1 MNVFNK
7 LTLKQMLLN
16 KKRTVA
22 TIIGVILSASLFTAV
37 ISFVSSTLFN
47 MENELKR
54 TEGNY
59 HITVRDIDKEEL
71 DNLSK
76 NKDIKDFKYFKHIG
90 YSKIKNDNK
99 PYLSIEA
106 ICDNF
111 TDKVSVKLTSGRM
124 PQNQNEIILP
134 SNLEKNGEDNYKL
147 NEKINLG
154 VGQRLNNGKVLTQT
168 DGFYEESEKLDVKFQ
183 KTYKIVGFYKRN
195 QMNPVDSPG
204 FSAFTVN
211 DKSSTTSG
219 KYTAFLSVAKPL
231 KGGSILSDLSKKY
244 GKKKVSKTLLFDINC
259 FSPNSEIKKPFYILA
274 LIFIVII
281 FVGSVSLIY
290 NSFSISVSSRTKEFG
305 MLSSIG
311 ATRKQL
317 LKSVLF
323 EANTISIFGIV
334 LGILLGCA
342 GMGITLWKTGDIF
355 KSLLT
360 PTADKFVFHISP
372 LAILLPIIITYI
384 TVLISASIPLIKGT
398 KVTPIVAIKE
408 NKNIKIKGKRNYK
421 VSPLISKTFGF
432 EGVLSQKY
440 YKRSKSRYRTTIIAL
455 SLSVILFV
463 CANSFVSYLNST
475 FKAQMGL
482 SPETYDYSLTPRSE
496 TDKKSSIKQDDVLN
510 LQNILNKN
518 ENVAQTEIA
527 HQMTVGH
534 FEVYKND
541 LSKDAIS
548 KIDTVGGDGKA
559 FKTVENKKDKVY
571 LNGNIIFLDDES
583 FSKILKANNIYK
595 YENQALVYSPEYK
608 RNAKG
613 QIEKNSGISKKF
625 SKITFSVYDRKDVY
639 DGKDK
644 KHEMSFENS
653 TIIKNL
659 PSISSM
665 SSDVYDDIRIYLPIS
680 KSSAYQSY
688 MEFQNPYTIFVRAKD
703 GKQKQLGQDIDN
715 VVKTQKNRVEVFNF
729 YEQREII
736 TGLMFAL
743 KVFSYGFTILI
754 SFISLANL
762 FNVIYTNVMYRKN
775 DLAVLRSIG
784 MTESSIKKSTVFEAL
799 NYSLKS
805 LFWGISLSVLLNYL
819 MFYGL
824 KKGNV
829 WSASFYMPT
838 FPIIFSITGV
848 VIVVFVTMLYFVKQ
862 MSKQNII
869 ETIRNQN
876 I

>member
-7 LTLKQMLLN
+7 LTLKQILLN
-16 KKRTVA
+16 KKRTIA

-90 YSKIKNDNK
+90 YAKISDDNK
-99 PYLSIEA
+99 PYLSIES

-124 PQNQNEIILP
+124 PQNQDEIILP
-134 SNLEKNGEDNYKL
+134 SNLEKTGEENYKL
-147 NEKINLG
+147 NEKINLA

-168 DGFYEESEKLDVKFQ
+168 DGFYEESEKLEVRFQ

-211 DKSSTTSG
+211 DNSSTTNG
-219 KYTAFLSVAKPL
+219 KYTVFLSLSKPL

-259 FSPNSEIKKPFYILA
+259 FSPNSEIKKSFYILA
-274 LIFIVII
+274 MIFIIII

-317 LKSVLF
+317 FKSVLF
-323 EANTISIFGIV
+323 EANIISVFGIV

-342 GMGITLWKTGDIF
+342 GMGITLWKTGDVF
-355 KSLLT
+355 NSLLT

-384 TVLISASIPLIKGT
+384 TILISASIPLIKGT

-408 NKNIKIKGKRNYK
+408 NKNIKLNGKRNYK

-475 FKAQMGL
+475 IKAQIGT
-482 SPETYDYSLTPRSE
+482 SSETFDYILTPRSE
-496 TDKKSSIKQDDVLN
+496 TDKKSSIKQNDVFS

-518 ENVAQTEIA
+518 ENVAQTEIS
-527 HQMTVGH
+527 HQMSVGR

-541 LSKDAIS
+541 LSKDVLS

-583 FSKILKANNIYK
+583 FGKILKANNIYK

-608 RNAKG
+608 RNTKG
-613 QIEKNSGISKKF
+613 QIEKNTEISKKF
-625 SKITFSVYDRKDVY
+625 SKIDFCVYDS
-639 DGKDK
+639 KDK
-644 KHEMSFENS
+644 KYEISFENS

-659 PSISSM
+659 PSISAM
-665 SSDVYDDIRIYLPIS
+665 TSDMNDDIRIYLPIS
-680 KSSAYQSY
+680 KSNAYQSY
-688 MEFQNPYTIFVRAKD
+688 REFQSPYTLFIRAKD

-715 VVKTQKNRVEVFNF
+715 IVKTQKNEVEVFNV

-762 FNVIYTNVMYRKN
+762 FNVIYTNVMLRKT

-829 WSASFYMPT
+829 WSASFYIPT

-862 MSKQNII
+862 MSNQNII

>member
-1 MNVFNK
+1 
-7 LTLKQMLLN
+7 
-16 KKRTVA
+16 
-22 TIIGVILSASLFTAV
+22 
-37 ISFVSSTLFN
+37 

-76 NKDIKDFKYFKHIG
+76 NKDIKDFKYFKNVG
-90 YSKIKNDNK
+90 YAKIKNDEK
-99 PYLSIEA
+99 PYLSIES

-124 PQNQNEIILP
+124 PQNQDEIILP
-134 SNLEKNGEDNYKL
+134 SNLEKTGEENYKL
-147 NEKINLG
+147 NEKINLA
-154 VGQRLNNGKVLTQT
+154 VGQRLNNGNVLTQT
-168 DGFYEESEKLDVKFQ
+168 DGFYAESEKLDVRFQ
-183 KTYKIVGFYKRN
+183 KTYKIVGFYQRN
-195 QMNPVDSPG
+195 KMNPVDSPG
-204 FSAFTVN
+204 YSAFTVN
-211 DKSSTTSG
+211 DNSSTTNG
-219 KYTAFLSVAKPL
+219 KYTVFLSVSKPL

-259 FSPNSEIKKPFYILA
+259 FSPNSEIKKSFYILA
-274 LIFIVII
+274 MIFIIII

-323 EANTISIFGIV
+323 EANAISVFGIA

-355 KSLLT
+355 NSLLT

-408 NKNIKIKGKRNYK
+408 NKNIKLKGKRKYK

-440 YKRSKSRYRTTIIAL
+440 YKRSKSRYRTTIIAM

-463 CANSFVSYLNST
+463 CANTFVSYLNST
-475 FKAQMGL
+475 FKAQMGTNT
-482 SPETYDYSLTPRSE
+482 ETFDYVLTPESE
-496 TDKKSSIKQDDVLN
+496 SDKKSSIKQDDVLN
-510 LQNILNKN
+510 LQSILNRN
-518 ENVAQTEIA
+518 ENVAQTEIS
-527 HQMTVGH
+527 HQMSVGR

-541 LSKDAIS
+541 LSKDAMS
-548 KIDTVGGDGKA
+548 KIDKVGGDGKA

-595 YENQALVYSPEYK
+595 YENQALVYFPEYK
-608 RNAKG
+608 RNTKG
-613 QIEKNSGISKKF
+613 QIEKNTGISKKF
-625 SKITFSVYDRKDVY
+625 SKIDFCVYDS
-639 DGKDK
+639 KDK
-644 KHEMSFENS
+644 KYEMSFENS

-659 PSISSM
+659 PYISAM
-665 SSDVYDDIRIYLPIS
+665 TSDMNDDIRIYLPIS
-680 KSSAYQSY
+680 KSNAYQSY
-688 MEFQNPYTIFVRAKD
+688 IEFQSPYTLFIRAKD

-715 VVKTQKNRVEVFNF
+715 IVKTQKNNVEVFNV

-762 FNVIYTNVMYRKN
+762 FNVIYTNVMLRKT

-784 MTESSIKKSTVFEAL
+784 MTESSIKKSTIFEAL

-819 MFYGL
+819 MFIGL

-829 WSASFYMPT
+829 WSASFYIPT

>member
-16 KKRTVA
+16 KKRTIA

-76 NKDIKDFKYFKHIG
+76 NKDIKDFKYFKNVG
-90 YSKIKNDNK
+90 YAKIKNDEK
-99 PYLSIEA
+99 PYLSIES

-124 PQNQNEIILP
+124 PQNQDEIILP
-134 SNLEKNGEDNYKL
+134 SNLEKTEEENYKL
-147 NEKINLG
+147 NEKINLA
-154 VGQRLNNGKVLTQT
+154 VGQRLNNGNVLTQT
-168 DGFYEESEKLDVKFQ
+168 DGFYAESEKLDVKFQ
-183 KTYKIVGFYKRN
+183 KKYKIVGFYQRN
-195 QMNPVDSPG
+195 KMNPVDSPG
-204 FSAFTVN
+204 YSAFTVN
-211 DKSSTTSG
+211 DNSSTANG
-219 KYTAFLSVAKPL
+219 KYTAFLSVSKPL
-231 KGGSILSDLSKKY
+231 KGESILSDLSKKY
-244 GKKKVSKTLLFDINC
+244 GEKKVSETLLFDINC
-259 FSPNSEIKKPFYILA
+259 FSPNSEIKKSFYILA
-274 LIFIVII
+274 MIFIVII

-311 ATRKQL
+311 ATRKLL

-323 EANTISIFGIV
+323 EANAISIVGIA

-355 KSLLT
+355 NSLLT

-408 NKNIKIKGKRNYK
+408 NKNIKLKGKRNYK

-482 SPETYDYSLTPRSE
+482 SPETFDYALTPESE
-496 TDKKSSIKQDDVLN
+496 SDKKSSIKQDDVLN
-510 LQNILNKN
+510 LQSILNKN
-518 ENVAQTEIA
+518 ENVAQTEIS

-541 LSKDAIS
+541 LSKDAMS
-548 KIDTVGGDGKA
+548 KIDKVGGDGKA

-583 FSKILKANNIYK
+583 FGKILKANNIYK

-608 RNAKG
+608 RNTKG
-613 QIEKNSGISKKF
+613 QIEKNSDISKKF
-625 SKITFSVYDRKDVY
+625 SKISFSVY

-659 PSISSM
+659 PSISGM
-665 SSDVYDDIRIYLPIS
+665 TSDMNDDIRIYLPIS

-688 MEFQNPYTIFVRAKD
+688 IEFQNPYTLFIRAKD

-715 VVKTQKNRVEVFNF
+715 IVKTQKNRVEVFNF

-762 FNVIYTNVMYRKN
+762 FNVIYTNVMLRKN

-784 MTESSIKKSTVFEAL
+784 MTESSIKKSTIFEAL

>member
-168 DGFYEESEKLDVKFQ
+168 DGFYSESEKLEVRFQ

-195 QMNPVDSPG
+195 QMNPVASPG
-204 FSAFTVN
+204 YSAFTVN
-211 DKSSTTSG
+211 DKSSTTSS

-323 EANTISIFGIV
+323 EANAISIFGIA

-342 GMGITLWKTGDIF
+342 GMGITLWKTGDVF
-355 KSLLT
+355 NSLLT

-408 NKNIKIKGKRNYK
+408 NKNIKLKGKRNYK

-475 FKAQMGL
+475 FKAQMGINT
-482 SPETYDYSLTPRSE
+482 ETFDYALTPESKS
-496 TDKKSSIKQDDVLN
+496 DKNSSIKQADVMN

-518 ENVAQTEIA
+518 ENVAQTEIS
-527 HQMTVGH
+527 HQMSVGR
-534 FEVYKND
+534 FEVYKKD
-541 LSKDAIS
+541 LSKDAMS
-548 KIDTVGGDGKA
+548 KIDKVGGDGKA

-608 RNAKG
+608 RNTKG

-625 SKITFSVYDRKDVY
+625 SKISFSVYDS
-639 DGKDK
+639 KDK
-644 KHEMSFENS
+644 KYEMSFENS

-659 PSISSM
+659 PSISGM
-665 SSDVYDDIRIYLPIS
+665 TSDMNDDIRIYLPIS
-680 KSSAYQSY
+680 KSNAYQSY
-688 MEFQNPYTIFVRAKD
+688 REFLSPYTLFIRAKD

-715 VVKTQKNRVEVFNF
+715 VVKTQKNRVEVFDF
-729 YEQREII
+729 YEQREFI
-736 TGLMFAL
+736 TGFMFVL

-762 FNVIYTNVMYRKN
+762 FNVIYTNVMFRKT

-784 MTESSIKKSTVFEAL
+784 MTESSIKKATIFEAL

-862 MSKQNII
+862 MSNQNII

>member
-168 DGFYEESEKLDVKFQ
+168 DGFYSESEKLDVRFQ

-195 QMNPVDSPG
+195 QMNPVASPG
-204 FSAFTVN
+204 YSAFTVN

-323 EANTISIFGIV
+323 EANAISIFGIA

-342 GMGITLWKTGDIF
+342 GMGITLWKTGDVF
-355 KSLLT
+355 NSLLT

-408 NKNIKIKGKRNYK
+408 NKNIKLKGKRNYK

-463 CANSFVSYLNST
+463 CANSFVSYLNSA
-475 FKAQMGL
+475 FKAQMGINT
-482 SPETYDYSLTPRSE
+482 ETFDYALTPESKS
-496 TDKKSSIKQDDVLN
+496 DKNSSIKQADVMN

-518 ENVAQTEIA
+518 ENVAQTEIS
-527 HQMTVGH
+527 HQMSVGR
-534 FEVYKND
+534 FEVYKKD
-541 LSKDAIS
+541 LSKDAMS
-548 KIDTVGGDGKA
+548 KIDKVGGDGKA

-625 SKITFSVYDRKDVY
+625 SKISFSVYDS
-639 DGKDK
+639 KDK
-644 KHEMSFENS
+644 KYEMSFENS

-659 PSISSM
+659 PSISGM
-665 SSDVYDDIRIYLPIS
+665 TSDMNDDIRIYLPIS
-680 KSSAYQSY
+680 KSNAYQSY
-688 MEFQNPYTIFVRAKD
+688 REFLSPYTLFIRAKD

-715 VVKTQKNRVEVFNF
+715 IVKTQKNRVEVFDF
-729 YEQREII
+729 YEQREFI
-736 TGLMFAL
+736 TGFMFVL

-762 FNVIYTNVMYRKN
+762 FNVIYTNVMFRKT

-784 MTESSIKKSTVFEAL
+784 MTESSIKKSTIFEAL

-819 MFYGL
+819 MFFAL

-862 MSKQNII
+862 MSNQNII